1 MRRGQE
7 PDLYTYLSY
16 RAYLGDWYAAR
27 KEADARFS
35 HRLFARRAGVSS
47 PSLLNEVIGGRRN
60 LTPRTA
66 EGFVLALGL
75 DDDGAAFFSALVQL
89 EQAETD
95 EERNEAWERVASSR
109 RFRTARPIE
118 GATVRYLSNWY
129 YPAIRELAF
138 CAGFVED
145 PEWIRRQLN
154 PPITASQA
162 REALDALFD
171 LGLLVRD
178 GSTVRPA
185 DVSLVTPHEVA
196 GLAVHNYHQQMLQR
210 ARDCIESAPPAER
223 HLLGLTVAIPHA
235 LVGQLKRELDAFQER
250 VLHLCD
256 QALSESGGSPVAGP
270 PADRVVQIHLCLVPL
285 TRGEQR

>member
-1 MRRGQE
+1 MRRGAE
-7 PDLYTYLSY
+7 PDLYGYLSY

-27 KEADARFS
+27 KAADARFS

-47 PSLLNEVIGGRRN
+47 PSLLNEVIAGRRN
-60 LTPRTA
+60 LTPRTV
-66 EGFVLALGL
+66 EGFVQAIGL
-75 DDDGAAFFSALVQL
+75 DDDAAAFFGALVQL

-95 EERNEAWERVASSR
+95 DERNQAWERVASSR

-138 CAGFVED
+138 CRGFRPD
-145 PEWIRRQLN
+145 PEWIRQQVFPR
-154 PPITASQA
+154 ISAAQA
-162 REALDALFD
+162 REALDALLE

-178 GSTVRPA
+178 GERVRPA

-196 GLAVHNYHQQMLQR
+196 GLAVHNYHHQMLQR
-210 ARDCIESAPPAER
+210 ARDAIEAASPSER
-223 HLLGLTVAIPHA
+223 HLLGVTVAIPDA
-235 LVGQLKRELDAFQER
+235 LVAQLKRELDAFQER

-256 QALSESGGSPVAGP
+256 EAISAAGAP
-270 PADRVVQIHLCLVPL
+270 PAERVVQVHLCLVPL
-285 TRGEQR
+285 TRGGPP